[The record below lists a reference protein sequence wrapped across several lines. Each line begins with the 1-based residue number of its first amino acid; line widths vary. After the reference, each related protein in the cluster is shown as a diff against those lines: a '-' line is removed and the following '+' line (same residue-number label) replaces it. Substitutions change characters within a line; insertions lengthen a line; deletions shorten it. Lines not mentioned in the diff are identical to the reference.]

1 MNKKRYL
8 ISILILSSLFSC
20 SNKVTTDSSS
30 LSAKEENSTSVN
42 ESSEKSTNDESSVSS
57 DGQHEE
63 SSKNDSS
70 MEETSSSEASSSK
83 TVSSGEVSS
92 SEATSSSET
101 SSSSSQ
107 EETSIVSVGE
117 AVSQCLALTN
127 EVNEAGYYKS
137 EKIVEFDGK
146 VLTIADS
153 VCTKKYYNESNRYK
167 ALVSDG
173 DSLAYVAID
182 EAMYKSM
189 KDYAGAS
196 NSVYHFKAYLGKY
209 YASAELIALEVT
221 WLNKTLAHD
230 FSYDSL
236 PLLNLSEVQEEIAS
250 LPISEKG
257 FCYGETIR
265 FQATYID
272 ELVQEVLLFSDG
284 VKTIELHGDNK
295 ISNSFSKGNRY
306 EVVANLGLYQYKP
319 SLEFVTI
326 AQRLEGKDELPPSTA
341 KTAVNQYSFTYQK
354 DKKYHQSKYEN
365 EYYSA
370 FEFTGYV
377 NAFAKDGTYNFV
389 LIDQYK
395 EANFSTKE
403 TARAGKALF
412 VNNETERNVY
422 GEKELSYSKLY
433 EYYLE
438 NKRIKVTYSPYLF
451 HTESYWMVFCHFST
465 LSVID

>member
-20 SNKVTTDSSS
+20 SNKVAPDSS
-30 LSAKEENSTSVN
+30 LSSQE
-42 ESSEKSTNDESSVSS
+42 EKSSASVIESNEKSSSDVSS
-57 DGQHEE
+57 AHNEDQ
-63 SSKNDSS
+63 SSDN
-70 MEETSSSEASSSK
+70 TSFTEASSS
-83 TVSSGEVSS
+83 SEIVSS
-92 SEATSSSET
+92 SEVVSSSEIN
-101 SSSSSQ
+101 SSSNEMPSSQ
-107 EETSIVSVGE
+107 EEDSIVSLNE
-117 AVSQCLALTN
+117 AVSQSLSLTN

-137 EKIVEFDGK
+137 EEIVEFEGK

-153 VCTKKYYNESNRYK
+153 ICTKKYYNESNRYK

-173 DSLAYVAID
+173 NDLAYVALTD
-182 EAMYKSM
+182 TMYKSM

-196 NSVYHFKAYLGKY
+196 NSVYRFKAYLGKY
-209 YASAELIALEVT
+209 YSSAELIAIEAT

-230 FSYDSL
+230 FPYDSL
-236 PLLNLSEVQEEIAS
+236 PLLNLSEVQEEISS

-257 FCYGETIR
+257 FCYGKTVR

-284 VKTIELHGDNK
+284 TKTIQLHGDSK
-295 ISNSFSKGNRY
+295 ISNSFSKGSRY

-326 AQRLEGKDELPPSTA
+326 AQRLEGKDELPPSTS
-341 KTAVNQYSFTYQK
+341 KTASDQYKITYQK
-354 DKKYHQSKYEN
+354 DKNYHQSKYESD
-365 EYYSA
+365 YYSTY
-370 FEFTGYV
+370 EFTGYV
-377 NAFAKDGTYNFV
+377 NAFAKDGTYTFV

-395 EANFSTKE
+395 ESNFSTKE

-422 GEKELSYSKLY
+422 GEKELNYSSLY
-433 EYYLE
+433 DYYLE
-438 NKRIKVTYSPYLF
+438 NKRIKITYSPYLF

-465 LSVID
+465 LSVVD

>member
-1 MNKKRYL
+1 M
-8 ISILILSSLFSC
+8 SSLFSC

-30 LSAKEENSTSVN
+30 FSSKEENSTSVT
-42 ESSEKSTNDESSVSS
+42 ESNEKSTNNESTAGSEGKSS
-57 DGQHEE
+57 EG
-63 SSKNDSS
+63 SSEDQSS
-70 MEETSSSEASSSK
+70 IEASSNEAISSSEASS
-83 TVSSGEVSS
+83 GEAGSLG
-92 SEATSSSET
+92 ET
-101 SSSSSQ
+101 SSSS
-107 EETSIVSVGE
+107 EEESPLMSVGE
-117 AVSQCLALTN
+117 AVSQCFALTN
-127 EVNEAGYYKS
+127 EANEAGYYKS
-137 EKIVEFDGK
+137 EKIVEFYGK
-146 VLTIADS
+146 VLTIVDS
-153 VCTKKYYNESNRYK
+153 VCTKKYYSESNRYK

-182 EAMYKSM
+182 ETMHKSM

-196 NSVYHFKAYLGKY
+196 NSVYHFKAHLGKY
-209 YASAELIALEVT
+209 YSSAELIAIEAT

-236 PLLNLSEVQEEIAS
+236 PLLNLSQVQEKIAA

-284 VKTIELHGDNK
+284 NKTIELHGSNK

-326 AQRLEGKDELPPSTA
+326 AQRLEGKDKLPPSTS

-354 DKKYHQSKYEN
+354 DKKYHQSKYES
-365 EYYSA
+365 EYYSTY
-370 FEFTGYV
+370 EFTGYV
-377 NAFAKDGTYNFV
+377 NAFAKDRTYNFV

-395 EANFSTKE
+395 ESNFSTKE
-403 TARAGKALF
+403 TARVGKALF
-412 VNNETERNVY
+412 VNNETERNVVC